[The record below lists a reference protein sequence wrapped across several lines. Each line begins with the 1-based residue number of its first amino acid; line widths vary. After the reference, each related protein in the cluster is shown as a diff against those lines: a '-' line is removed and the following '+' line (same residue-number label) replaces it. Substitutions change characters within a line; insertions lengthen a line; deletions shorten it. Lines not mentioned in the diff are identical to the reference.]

1 MSAEFITSPL
11 ASPERTTPGTI
22 TLAALLNILWR
33 RRLIVVLLTGLGVAA
48 GIVYGLV
55 VTPLYRAT
63 AQIRP
68 GITAFTETGGPV
80 REWALKDITRFFQRR
95 LYLPSVRRQMG
106 WGPEQGYPVIH
117 AEFIARGAQ
126 NIQGGNVVTLETLS
140 PSPDEA
146 RRILEAAIVAFN
158 EYAEADTVASGF
170 FLTRRGLE
178 IQIRQLQNDVDKLD
192 NEKAHLGIE
201 IDKQKAALKV
211 VDGERQRLELEL
223 EKVDQDNAYRDRVG
237 QQSEREAAAALVGL
251 ERVEARLRNLPAEAP
266 GAGARRDSLMM
277 SLTDD
282 PLRSWLLATHR
293 QSDATAVSEMVLG
306 ALEVRERAFRDQ
318 ARADSLRHVIEM
330 SGYYVKDLRLKRTG
344 ELDKEYAEI
353 QAELS
358 DLQLQRD
365 QELVSQRVELKQQV
379 LAKQAQ
385 LRALSPLERIGV
397 TDTSDHPVRPR
408 RLRAVVILGFLG
420 LLGSICLA
428 FVWEY
433 LAVNRDIIL
442 AHRAGRG

>member
-1 MSAEFITSPL
+1 LSADFITSPL
-11 ASPERTTPGTI
+11 ASPERTAPGTI

-33 RRLIVVLLTGLGVAA
+33 RRLIVLLLTGLGVAA
-48 GIVYGLV
+48 GIVYGMV

-63 AQIRP
+63 AQVRP
-68 GITAFTETGGPV
+68 GITAYTEAGGPV
-80 REWALKDITRFFQRR
+80 REWALKDITRFFQRQ

-106 WGPEQGYPVIH
+106 WGPDQGFPVIH
-117 AEFIARGAQ
+117 ADFIARGAQ

-146 RRILEAAIVAFN
+146 RRILEAAISAFN

-178 IQIRQLQNDVDKLD
+178 IQIRQLQNETDKLD
-192 NEKAHLGIE
+192 NEKAHVDIE
-201 IDKQKAALKV
+201 IVKQKASLELVEA
-211 VDGERQRLELEL
+211 EQQRLELEL
-223 EKVDQDNAYRDRVG
+223 QKVDQDNAYRSHVSE
-237 QQSEREAAAALVGL
+237 QSEREAAAALVGL
-251 ERVEARLRNLPAEAP
+251 GRVEDRLRDLPAAEP
-266 GAGARRDSLMM
+266 GAMARRDSLLA
-277 SLTDD
+277 SRGED
-282 PLRSWLLATHR
+282 PLHFWLLATQR
-293 QSDATAVSEMVLG
+293 QNDAVAVSEMVLG

-330 SGYYVKDLRLKRTG
+330 SDYYVKDLRLSKTI
-344 ELDKEYAEI
+344 ELDKERVEI
-353 QAELS
+353 RAELA

-365 QELVSQRVELKQQV
+365 QEMVSQRVELEQQM
-379 LAKQAQ
+379 LGKQAQ
-385 LRALSPLERIGV
+385 LRALSSLERVGR
-397 TDTSDHPVRPR
+397 TDASDHPVRPR

-442 AHRAGRG
+442 ARSAGRS